1 MTTTLHPTSAGPH
14 AVVVGAGPTGLAFAD
29 TLGRRLERVTLI
41 ERHDIPD
48 HGAPGDRAAPDPPAA
63 AVRRVLHAPRI
74 VVRPGLEVVGL
85 VFRPGRV
92 LGVEVVARRGGGRVT
107 ILADLVVDAT
117 GWHHDPAIHRPDG
130 LILVGRAMGAGDGRG
145 RATRDVDGDGDGD
158 GTVAGPATG
167 ASEGR
172 PAGAGRRRAMVRAE
186 SAAATLGRCLDEHLA
201 RHAGLAGFSALAEQ
215 ALAEQLLSAVA
226 GPPTAHGGSGVAV
239 PAGTP

>member
-14 AVVVGAGPTGLAFAD
+14 AVVVGAGPTGLALAD
-29 TLGRRLERVTLI
+29 ALGRRLERVTLI

-92 LGVEVVARRGGGRVT
+92 LGVEVVSRRGGGRAPVT

-117 GWHHDPAIHRPDG
+117 GWHHDPAICLPDG
-130 LILVGRAMGAGDGRG
+130 LILVGRAM
-145 RATRDVDGDGDGD
+145 
-158 GTVAGPATG
+158 
-167 ASEGR
+167 
-172 PAGAGRRRAMVRAE
+172 
-186 SAAATLGRCLDEHLA
+186 
-201 RHAGLAGFSALAEQ
+201 AGFSALAEQ
-215 ALAEQLLSAVA
+215 ALAEQVLRPVA
-226 GPPTAHGGSGVAV
+226 GPPTAHGGSAVAV
-239 PAGTP
+239 PAGAP